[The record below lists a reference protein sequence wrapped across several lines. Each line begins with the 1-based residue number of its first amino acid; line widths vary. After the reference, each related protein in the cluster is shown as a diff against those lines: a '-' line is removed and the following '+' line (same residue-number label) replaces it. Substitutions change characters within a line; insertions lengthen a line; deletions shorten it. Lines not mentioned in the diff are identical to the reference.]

1 MIQVKASGT
10 GLTLQNRE
18 GSVVVDGNTIAIGE
32 EKFQSPGE
40 YEANGIALLYG
51 DQAAL
56 FEWEHLQIVAVLK
69 LGKPTAFDREQ
80 FNSAS
85 VVLLGQS
92 EEPLTKEIL
101 TEIISAY
108 EPSVVIFHPQTATA
122 PELIESL
129 KAETLPVI
137 KLTAATLPLEGRQ
150 TFILS

>member
-1 MIQVKASGT
+1 
-10 GLTLQNRE
+10 
-18 GSVVVDGNTIAIGE
+18 
-32 EKFQSPGE
+32 
-40 YEANGIALLYG
+40 
-51 DQAAL
+51 
-56 FEWEHLQIVAVLK
+56 
-69 LGKPTAFDREQ
+69 
-80 FNSAS
+80 